1 MEPNALGCW
10 NNRMII
16 LTMNL
21 LCQAQAD
28 ILAGPVID
36 LLSFAFLWMNIE
48 ELGITVADR
57 SS

>member
-1 MEPNALGCW
+1 
-10 NNRMII
+10 MII

-36 LLSFAFLWMNIE
+36 LLSFAFLWINIE